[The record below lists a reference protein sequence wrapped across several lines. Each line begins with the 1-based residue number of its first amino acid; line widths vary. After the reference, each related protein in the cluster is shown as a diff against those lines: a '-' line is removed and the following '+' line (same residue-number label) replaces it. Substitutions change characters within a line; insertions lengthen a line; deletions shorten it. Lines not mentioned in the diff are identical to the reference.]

1 MLNVNQLVKLKED
14 DLSVNVKKEYLGTV
28 VDILGNG
35 KDYTIEFIDEFGD
48 SVEEALYKTYSED
61 ELIIVNM

>member
-1 MLNVNQLVKLKED
+1 MLNVNQLVRLKED
-14 DLSVNVKKEYLGTV
+14 DLSVNVKKEYLGTI

-35 KDYTIEFIDEFGD
+35 KHYTIEFIDESGD
-48 SVEEALYKTYSED
+48 SIEEALYKTYSED

>member
-14 DLSVNVKKEYLGTV
+14 DLSVNVKKEYLGTI

-35 KDYTIEFIDEFGD
+35 RDYTIEFIDESGD
-48 SVEEALYKTYSED
+48 SIDEALYKTYSED